1 MNKKPL
7 AGLRVVEMG
16 TLIAGPFC
24 GRLLA
29 DFGADVIKVEP
40 PGDGD
45 PMRLWGQAVKEGS
58 SLWWSAQ
65 SRNKKCVTINLRLKE
80 GQELARKLIKEA
92 DILIENF
99 RPGRMEQWGLGYEDL
114 KKEND
119 GLIMIRISGF
129 GQTGPYR
136 DKTGFGSVGEAMGGL
151 RYLTGYPDRAPT
163 RVGIAIGDSLAAMF
177 GTIGAL
183 MAVYNRDI
191 NGGSGQYI
199 DVALYEAVFALMES
213 SLPEYDKLG
222 MVRERTGSFL
232 PKVAPSNIYETKD
245 GSYIVI
251 GANNDNIFSRFVKVM
266 GHPELAEDP
275 RYSKHSARGERQA
288 ELDEMINGWTKEYD
302 IKELNK
308 MMDDAGVPAGPI
320 YSIADIVEDQ
330 HYLARNMILKIQ
342 DQVWGEIKH
351 PGIVPVMSETPG
363 GVNWAGPRLGQHNEE
378 VYSSVL
384 DFSAEDIEDLKQ
396 RGII

>member
-183 MAVYNRDI
+183 MAVYNRDV
-191 NGGSGQYI
+191 NGGSGQFI

-266 GHPELAEDP
+266 GHPELADDP

-351 PGIVPVMSETPG
+351 PGIVPVMSDTPG
-363 GVNWAGPRLGQHNEE
+363 GVDWAGPRLGQHNEE

-384 DFSAEDIEDLKQ
+384 GFSATEIEDLKK
-396 RGII
+396 RGVI

>member
-275 RYSKHSARGERQA
+275 RYSKHSARGEQQA
-288 ELDEMINGWTKEYD
+288 ELDAMINSWTKEYD
-302 IKELNK
+302 IKDLNK

-363 GVNWAGPRLGQHNEE
+363 GVDWAGPRLGQHNEE

-384 DFSAEDIEDLKQ
+384 SFSAEDIEDLKQ